1 MEQLMDNTFCFWV
14 GYFLH
19 MIITILL
26 LINFGCT
33 GDVRV
38 DDILLSSVETHRL
51 CKEKHYI
58 DPYTKLEYCL
68 PENFQ
73 NINLIHLYRVRGE

>member
-1 MEQLMDNTFCFWV
+1 M
-14 GYFLH
+14 
-19 MIITILL
+19 
-26 LINFGCT
+26 